1 MAEAMSPPPRRRRWI
16 DALVAT
22 ALRWNERLS
31 RPVGAE
37 ANASPAP
44 ASASTGIRV
53 ASGPVA
59 RPAGT
64 APAK

>member
-1 MAEAMSPPPRRRRWI
+1 MAEAKSPPPRPRRWI

-31 RPVGAE
+31 RPVGAD
-37 ANASPAP
+37 ATVSPAP
-44 ASASTGIRV
+44 APASNGVRV
-53 ASGPVA
+53 ASGPIP

-64 APAK
+64 ASAK